1 MQEWLYNNDVLMY
14 SKVSSES
21 KSVIAE
27 RFIKAFKAKFYK
39 NLKANDR
46 KYYISYLDKLVDQ

>member
-14 SKVSSES
+14 SKHSES

-27 RFIKAFKAKFYK
+27 RFIKAFKAKLYK
-39 NLKANDR
+39 NLTANDR
-46 KYYISYLDKLVDQ
+46 KYYLSYLDKLVDQ